1 MDIILIMQDVDHD
14 IYIILIMYDV
24 DHDIY
29 ICHHLPAMIDDDTDT
44 DADADDDDDDL
55 GGDVDGGREARHSA
69 HHPPQDLS

>member
-14 IYIILIMYDV
+14 IYIILIMHDV

-29 ICHHLPAMIDDDTDT
+29 ICHHLPAMIDA
-44 DADADDDDDDL
+44 DADPDDDDDDDDDL
-55 GGDVDGGREARHSA
+55 GGDVDRGCEARHSA